1 MWKNYSEGYL
11 KHNRKTC
18 ISIMTAVFGAM
29 MFLSLI
35 CTIAFNLWKY
45 EIERIELE
53 EGGWQGRIIS
63 ELSENDIEKIQQFK
77 DVERAEINKDLS
89 DEKTVIDIYFKNMR
103 TIYSDMPGI
112 AGYLGV
118 EEEEIQYHARLLSCY
133 FITDPQDKEPPLLL
147 PFFAV
152 ILFFICLSLI
162 LIIRNSFEISM
173 RSRIRQFGILSGI
186 GATPRQIRICLLQEA
201 AVLSI
206 LPILLGTAAGIGGS
220 FGIIKAV
227 NHFAENVAGRHPAV
241 FQYHPLILLISLF
254 LAAVTVFLSAWI
266 PAGKLSRMTP
276 MEAVRNAE
284 GLHLKKRKRSMIL
297 SGIFGIRGELAGN
310 ALKAQNR
317 AYRISNVSLVLS
329 FLSFTLMMCFFT
341 LSDIST
347 RYTYF
352 ERYQDTWDVMAE
364 IKDTELADFDRMQ
377 EIREL
382 PGIRDSILYQK
393 AEMRISLPRDWQSPQ
408 LLALGGLEAL
418 TGNEAEKDRQG
429 NDTVTSPVIIMDDES
444 FLKYCRQIGASPE
457 LDGVVVLN
465 RIWDSKNSNFRN
477 RKYIP
482 FVKENKTA
490 ASVDEEG
497 EESKEIPILAYTQD
511 EPKLREEYADYALV
525 QFMPL
530 SLWKNIG
537 DHTGETS
544 AYVRILGR
552 QGIDLKECSSIE
564 AGIEKILDTSYDYEI
579 ENRIQERIS
588 NEEMLQGAKMIIGG
602 FCILIAVIG
611 IANIF
616 SVTLGFVQQ
625 RKREFAQYLSVGM
638 TPKDMRSVFCME
650 AFVTAGRPILITV
663 PLTAAAVTFMIA
675 ASHLD
680 PEVFV
685 REATV
690 VPMLIFAAAIIVFVA
705 LAYYIGGRR
714 VLNCDLSEILKDDTL
729 N

>member
-1 MWKNYSEGYL
+1 MWKNYSESYL
-11 KHNRKTC
+11 KHNRRTC

-35 CTIAFNLWKY
+35 CTMAFNLWKY

-63 ELSENDIEKIQQFK
+63 ELSENDIKKIQQFK
-77 DVERAEINKDLS
+77 NVERAELNEDLS
-89 DEKTVIDIYFKNMR
+89 DEKTVIDIYFKNLR

-112 AGYLGV
+112 ARYLGV
-118 EEEEIQYHARLLSCY
+118 EEEEIQYHVQLLSCY

-147 PFFAV
+147 PFCAV
-152 ILFFICLSLI
+152 VLFFICLSLI

-173 RSRIRQFGILSGI
+173 RARIRQFGILSGI
-186 GATPRQIRICLLQEA
+186 GATPGQIRTCLLQEA
-201 AVLSI
+201 AALSI
-206 LPILLGTAAGIGGS
+206 LPILLGTAAGIGS
-220 FGIIKAV
+220 SYAVIKAV

-241 FQYHPLILLISLF
+241 FQYHPVILTVSLF
-254 LAAVTVFLSAWI
+254 LAAVTVLLSAWI
-266 PAGKLSRMTP
+266 PAVKLSRMTP
-276 MEAVRNAE
+276 MEAVRNEE
-284 GLHLKKRKRSMIL
+284 GLHLNKRKRRTVL
-297 SGIFGIRGELAGN
+297 SGIFGIKGELAGN
-310 ALKAQNR
+310 AMKAQNR

-329 FLSFTLMMCFFT
+329 FLSFALMLCFFT

-364 IKDTELADFDRMQ
+364 IKNTELADFDRTQ
-377 EIREL
+377 EIRNL

-393 AEMRISLPRDWQSPQ
+393 AEMRISLPREWQSPQ
-408 LLALGGLEAL
+408 MLALGGLEAL
-418 TGNEAEKDRQG
+418 TENEVEKDKQG
-429 NDTVTSPVIIMDDES
+429 NDTVISPVIIMDDES
-444 FLKYCRQIGASPE
+444 FLKYCREIGASPG
-457 LDGVVVLN
+457 LDGTIILN
-465 RIWDSKNSNFRN
+465 RIWDSKNSNFRD

-490 ASVDEEG
+490 AAAAEEI
-497 EESKEIPILAYTQD
+497 KMREIPILAYTQD

-530 SLWKNIG
+530 SLWERMG
-537 DHTGETS
+537 AHTGETTT
-544 AYVRILGR
+544 YIRILGR
-552 QGIDLKECSSIE
+552 QGIDLEGCSLIGD
-564 AGIEKILDTSYDYEI
+564 GIEKILDTSYDYEI
-579 ENRIQERIS
+579 ENRIRERIS
-588 NEEMLQGAKMIIGG
+588 NEEMLQGVKMIIGG

-663 PLTAAAVTFMIA
+663 PLTAATVTFMLA
-675 ASHLD
+675 ASHLN
-680 PEVFV
+680 PEVFL
-685 REATV
+685 REAPIIPV
-690 VPMLIFAAAIIVFVA
+690 AAFAAVIIFFVG
-705 LAYYIGGRR
+705 LAYFIGGRR

>member
-1 MWKNYSEGYL
+1 M
-11 KHNRKTC
+11 
-18 ISIMTAVFGAM
+18 
-29 MFLSLI
+29 
-35 CTIAFNLWKY
+35 
-45 EIERIELE
+45 
-53 EGGWQGRIIS
+53 
-63 ELSENDIEKIQQFK
+63 
-77 DVERAEINKDLS
+77 
-89 DEKTVIDIYFKNMR
+89 
-103 TIYSDMPGI
+103 
-112 AGYLGV
+112 
-118 EEEEIQYHARLLSCY
+118 
-133 FITDPQDKEPPLLL
+133 
-147 PFFAV
+147 
-152 ILFFICLSLI
+152 
-162 LIIRNSFEISM
+162 
-173 RSRIRQFGILSGI
+173 
-186 GATPRQIRICLLQEA
+186 
-201 AVLSI
+201 
-206 LPILLGTAAGIGGS
+206 
-220 FGIIKAV
+220 
-227 NHFAENVAGRHPAV
+227 
-241 FQYHPLILLISLF
+241 
-254 LAAVTVFLSAWI
+254 
-266 PAGKLSRMTP
+266 
-276 MEAVRNAE
+276 
-284 GLHLKKRKRSMIL
+284 
-297 SGIFGIRGELAGN
+297 
-310 ALKAQNR
+310 
-317 AYRISNVSLVLS
+317 
-329 FLSFTLMMCFFT
+329 
-341 LSDIST
+341 
-347 RYTYF
+347 
-352 ERYQDTWDVMAE
+352 
-364 IKDTELADFDRMQ
+364 
-377 EIREL
+377 
-382 PGIRDSILYQK
+382 
-393 AEMRISLPRDWQSPQ
+393 
-408 LLALGGLEAL
+408 
-418 TGNEAEKDRQG
+418 
-429 NDTVTSPVIIMDDES
+429 TSPVIIMDDES

-564 AGIEKILDTSYDYEI
+564 AVIEKILDTSYDYEI

-675 ASHLD
+675 DRKSTRLNSSH
-680 PEVFV
+680 
-685 REATV
+685 T
-690 VPMLIFAAAIIVFVA
+690 
-705 LAYYIGGRR
+705 
-714 VLNCDLSEILKDDTL
+714 S
-729 N
+729 

>member
-1 MWKNYSEGYL
+1 
-11 KHNRKTC
+11 
-18 ISIMTAVFGAM
+18 MTAVFGAM

-297 SGIFGIRGELAGN
+297 SGIFWNQR
-310 ALKAQNR
+310 
-317 AYRISNVSLVLS
+317 RIGRKCTEGAEQGLQDFQCVS
-329 FLSFTLMMCFFT
+329 
-341 LSDIST
+341 
-347 RYTYF
+347 
-352 ERYQDTWDVMAE
+352 
-364 IKDTELADFDRMQ
+364 
-377 EIREL
+377 
-382 PGIRDSILYQK
+382 
-393 AEMRISLPRDWQSPQ
+393 
-408 LLALGGLEAL
+408 
-418 TGNEAEKDRQG
+418 
-429 NDTVTSPVIIMDDES
+429 
-444 FLKYCRQIGASPE
+444 
-457 LDGVVVLN
+457 
-465 RIWDSKNSNFRN
+465 
-477 RKYIP
+477 
-482 FVKENKTA
+482 
-490 ASVDEEG
+490 
-497 EESKEIPILAYTQD
+497 
-511 EPKLREEYADYALV
+511 
-525 QFMPL
+525 
-530 SLWKNIG
+530 
-537 DHTGETS
+537 
-544 AYVRILGR
+544 
-552 QGIDLKECSSIE
+552 
-564 AGIEKILDTSYDYEI
+564 
-579 ENRIQERIS
+579 
-588 NEEMLQGAKMIIGG
+588 
-602 FCILIAVIG
+602 
-611 IANIF
+611 
-616 SVTLGFVQQ
+616 GFVIF
-625 RKREFAQYLSVGM
+625 KFHFDDVLFYSV
-638 TPKDMRSVFCME
+638 
-650 AFVTAGRPILITV
+650 
-663 PLTAAAVTFMIA
+663 
-675 ASHLD
+675 
-680 PEVFV
+680 
-685 REATV
+685 
-690 VPMLIFAAAIIVFVA
+690 
-705 LAYYIGGRR
+705 
-714 VLNCDLSEILKDDTL
+714 
-729 N
+729 